1 MEGRFYTT
9 SRKIRYIF
17 GLVFG
22 LIITALSIYFEQ
34 NGSFGE
40 KKLWFI
46 IALLCGFAL
55 SAVMI
60 FLLAGLKRTLSA
72 DETQLRY
79 NGRVIKFDDVRSV
92 FPMSAGRD
100 GTLIITMKSGKSV
113 SVSCLENCSEL
124 ADFIRLRLSFPEIN
138 ADETEKELKTL
149 EKKSRLVLA
158 LLIAVFIVMAVIL
171 VLLLVQF
178 YGNGDGE
185 SNRRIVI
192 FAVDELLLSCLLFFV
207 SKKSTRIYAEIS
219 EKSIALRRKKMTGMP
234 RADDCVEILCDP
246 DYRIRISVCRTDR
259 WYAVAEM
266 LTEDGGSAKL
276 DTSEFFGT
284 REELYEAIHADQFI
298 RTGGQDDNG

>member
-1 MEGRFYTT
+1 MEGIFYTT

-22 LIITALSIYFEQ
+22 LVIVALSIYFEQ
-34 NGSFGE
+34 NGSFGD

-72 DETQLRY
+72 NETQLEY
-79 NGRVIKFDDVRSV
+79 NGKEIQYDDVRSV
-92 FPMSAGRD
+92 FPMSAGRE
-100 GTLIITMKSGKSV
+100 GTLFITMKSGKNI

-124 ADFIRLRLSFPEIN
+124 ADFIRLRLSFPEID
-138 ADETEKELKTL
+138 AEQTEKELKVL
-149 EKKSRLVLA
+149 ERKSRLVLA

-171 VLLLVQF
+171 VLLLIQF
-178 YGNGDGE
+178 YGKGDGD

-192 FAVDELLLSCLLFFV
+192 FAIDELLLSCLLFFV
-207 SKKSTRIYAEIS
+207 SRKSTRIYSEIN
-219 EKSIALRRKKMTGMP
+219 EKSIGLRRKKITDMP
-234 RADDCVEILCDP
+234 CEAGCVKILCDP
-246 DYRIRISVCRTDR
+246 DYRIRISVCKNSK

-276 DTSEFFGT
+276 DTSELFDT
-284 REELYEAIHADQFI
+284 QDELFEAIHADRYI
-298 RTGGQDDNG
+298 EIGGPN